1 MIGQLVTVLAV
12 PIVGA
17 LAFWL
22 GRKTAP
28 RSGSTSPD
36 TEPALFADERIWP
49 DEDGWVQ

>member
-1 MIGQLVTVLAV
+1 MIGQLVTVIAV
-12 PIVGA
+12 PVVA
-17 LAFWL
+17 AVAFWL

-28 RSGSTSPD
+28 RCVSMSPD